1 MLTSN
6 TADTALRVSI
16 NNSNSSLFVASS
28 QKSMNMSVNTKP
40 IADTRQPI
48 KMAASNWSQN
58 PGGPQK
64 ERLLRST
71 QHRIQYAILPQ
82 TDQTVSM

>member
-6 TADTALRVSI
+6 TVTADTALRVSI
-16 NNSNSSLFVASS
+16 NNSNSSLFVTST
-28 QKSMNMSVNTKP
+28 QKSMNMTANTKLG
-40 IADTRQPI
+40 IDTRKPI

-58 PGGPQK
+58 GGGPQK

-71 QHRIQYAILPQ
+71 HHGI
-82 TDQTVSM
+82 

>member
-6 TADTALRVSI
+6 TVTADTALRVSI
-16 NNSNSSLFVASS
+16 NNSNSSLFVAST
-28 QKSMNMSVNTKP
+28 QKTMNMSNNA
-40 IADTRQPI
+40 ISNIDTRKPI

-71 QHRIQYAILPQ
+71 HHRIQ
-82 TDQTVSM
+82 